1 MQAFV
6 AARTLE
12 TIDEIWFLEHPPV
25 FTLALLRAIA
35 AGVPVIASRAC
46 GVEGLP
52 GVRTVAAGDV
62 DGLRAALDELAST
75 LEIHEAAHAG

>member
-1 MQAFV
+1 MSGAQ
-6 AARTLE
+6 
-12 TIDEIWFLEHPPV
+12 IDAVVLPAWVEQQPR
-25 FTLALLRAIA
+25 ALLRAIA